1 MPKTRIVEQQVV
13 VDDRDKLLTPEEV
26 CERLN
31 VTRRW
36 LRRADARGDFPMVK
50 VGSLNRYP
58 ESAIEEYIESRC
70 VHAGQV

>member
-1 MPKTRIVEQQVV
+1 MKTRVVEREVID
-13 VDDRDKLLTPEEV
+13 DDRDRLLTPEEV

-36 LRRADARGDFPMVK
+36 LRRADARRDFPIVK

-58 ESAIEEYIESRC
+58 ESAIEEYISNHR
-70 VHAGQV
+70 VQVGQA

>member
-1 MPKTRIVEQQVV
+1 MTTAQKE
-13 VDDRDKLLTPEEV
+13 KLLTPEEV

-36 LRRADARGDFPMVK
+36 LRRADAQRTFPIVK

-58 ESAIEEYIESRC
+58 ESSIEDYIDSRR
-70 VHAGQV
+70 VQPEQA

>member
-1 MPKTRIVEQQVV
+1 MKTRVVEREVI
-13 VDDRDKLLTPEEV
+13 DDHRDRLLTPEEV

-36 LRRADARGDFPMVK
+36 LRRADARRDFPIVK

-58 ESAIEEYIESRC
+58 ESAIEEYISNHR
-70 VHAGQV
+70 VQIGQA

>member
-1 MPKTRIVEQQVV
+1 MSTAQKE
-13 VDDRDKLLTPEEV
+13 KLLTPEEV

-36 LRRADARGDFPMVK
+36 LRRADEKQTLPRVK

-58 ESAIEEYIESRC
+58 ESAIESYIESQS
-70 VHAGQV
+70 VPALDS